1 MNGQMLDTLLLRVQ
15 YQTCCPSMC
24 DCSATGRLL
33 LVDVIAHS
41 GGGMRRG
48 ERSEFSFVLEVT
60 ANRSTKK
67 NFTMK
72 SVYVTN
78 SICIYAIFCVFKIVS
93 ATTTCNEAIC
103 GPIVSKCTLLKSCEC
118 EVTDTANWS
127 SCIRKCYA
135 CLDYLQADCCSCFKG
150 LCKKNETEITN
161 SLAKRAKSLIGE
173 IPIPTPMLWD
183 ALMGGENTP
192 DQR

>member
-1 MNGQMLDTLLLRVQ
+1 
-15 YQTCCPSMC
+15 
-24 DCSATGRLL
+24 
-33 LVDVIAHS
+33 
-41 GGGMRRG
+41 
-48 ERSEFSFVLEVT
+48 
-60 ANRSTKK
+60 
-67 NFTMK
+67 MK
-72 SVYVTN
+72 SVYLTN